1 MDEKRVLKET
11 KYKEI
16 LFLMCIQLDYS
27 ITKQNFICVYF
38 DISEK
43 VNMYCDKVK
52 HICFAFCER
61 SPELSKISL
70 EVGSL
75 FVMKC
80 HFYVS

>member
-1 MDEKRVLKET
+1 MDEKSSKGNKIQRNS
-11 KYKEI
+11 
-16 LFLMCIQLDYS
+16 FLMCIQLDYS

-38 DISEK
+38 DISEE
-43 VNMYCDKVK
+43 VNSIVIKLN
-52 HICFAFCER
+52 ICLAFCER

-80 HFYVS
+80 HF